1 MNKITGKNID
11 KKDVSA
17 EILVNGIKEH
27 NACTISNAFA
37 KLYSEVGKVLA
48 NNIEKKGGIKDPMLN
63 MKNRIENNC
72 FLYPTT
78 TQEIEKL
85 IKNLKNKD
93 SSGYNE
99 ISKKILKKI
108 YPGIIKALEI
118 IFNKSIE
125 EGAFPSNMKLAIVK
139 PLLLVISKILEK
151 CVKIRI
157 VNFCKNIKY

>member
-11 KKDVSA
+11 KKNVSA

-27 NACTISNAFA
+27 NACTISNAYA
-37 KLYSEVGKVLA
+37 KHYSEVGKVLA

-93 SSGYNE
+93 ISGYDE
-99 ISKKILKKI
+99 ISNKILKKI

-118 IFNKSIE
+118 YRRRSIYQQHE
-125 EGAFPSNMKLAIVK
+125 T
-139 PLLLVISKILEK
+139 SK
-151 CVKIRI
+151 C
-157 VNFCKNIKY
+157 